1 LEFCGIALSSKEGR
15 ALLLWSELLF
25 SIMKKSVQLIG
36 FATAA
41 FALVLQF
48 YLMVTKALA
57 DHQSVLSEVW
67 RFFSYMTIWSN
78 ILVALCFA
86 SLVFVGKFSFF
97 KRPAMQA
104 GTFIYILVVGVA
116 YHFLLAHI
124 WSPTGLQYVA
134 DVLLHYA
141 VPIIYCLYWLTLAD
155 KTKLAYSYSITWLIY
170 PFVYFVYALLRGLI
184 VNTYP
189 YPFIDVT
196 ALGYSKVLINSF
208 FLLIVYVLLGLVT
221 VALSRKFKNA

>member
-1 LEFCGIALSSKEGR
+1 VKRLISIASLT
-15 ALLLWSELLF
+15 
-25 SIMKKSVQLIG
+25 V
-36 FATAA
+36 AA
-41 FALVLQF
+41 FALILQF
-48 YLMVTKALA
+48 YLIVTKALA
-57 DHQSVLSEVW
+57 DNLNVLSEVW

-86 SLVFVGKFSFF
+86 SLVFVGKLSFF
-97 KRPAMQA
+97 KRPAVQA

-141 VPIIYCLYWLTLAD
+141 VPIIYCFYWLTMAD
-155 KTKLAYSYSITWLIY
+155 KTKLAYSYSFTWLIY
-170 PFVYFVYALLRGLI
+170 PFVYFVYALLRGLM

-196 ALGYSKVLINSF
+196 ALGYSKVFINSF

-221 VALSRKFKNA
+221 IALSRKLRNA

>member
-1 LEFCGIALSSKEGR
+1 
-15 ALLLWSELLF
+15 
-25 SIMKKSVQLIG
+25 MKKSVQLIG

-48 YLMVTKALA
+48 YLIVINALA
-57 DHQSVLSEVW
+57 NNLNVLSEVW

-78 ILVALCFA
+78 ILVTLCFA
-86 SLVFVGKFSFF
+86 ALVFTGKVSYF
-97 KRPAMQA
+97 KKPEVLA
-104 GTFIYILVVGVA
+104 GAFIYILVVGVA

-141 VPIIYCLYWLTLAD
+141 VPTFYCMYWLIFAT
-155 KTKLAYSYSITWLIY
+155 KIKLAYSYSIVWLIY

-184 VNTYP
+184 EAYP

-196 ALGYSKVLINSF
+196 TLGYPKVLLNSLA
-208 FLLIVYVLLGLVT
+208 LLVVYVLLGLGT
-221 VALSRKFKNA
+221 VAFSRKFKNE